1 MHVVEQWPQ
10 DERSYFD
17 GNCSDKHN
25 RWPTATF
32 YWLGLLLRIKGL
44 TDLHIFPLLFQV
56 RTGGHDNIS
65 LCSGTD
71 IRIPSPFLIFSVS
84 CDTNSTFSCHKLQ
97 EAAMNFP
104 PACHSHSQSRL
115 AAPQSRENKNW
126 AYHITCPLLYAH
138 VYRKTQ
144 SLKLYCGNY
153 RIPTRLP
160 PGADTLF
167 EITQSH
173 LSNCQQWQHTLANL
187 DLLSKGQKSLLFKRT
202 SLKHT
207 MKHYNSRLTLYSYE
221 THLH

>member
-1 MHVVEQWPQ
+1 
-10 DERSYFD
+10 
-17 GNCSDKHN
+17 
-25 RWPTATF
+25 
-32 YWLGLLLRIKGL
+32 
-44 TDLHIFPLLFQV
+44 
-56 RTGGHDNIS
+56 
-65 LCSGTD
+65 
-71 IRIPSPFLIFSVS
+71 
-84 CDTNSTFSCHKLQ
+84 
-97 EAAMNFP
+97 MNFP

-221 THLH
+221 THLHWSIHYTSGCSHAHRNNCAANLKKLRLQQLNVFGNSVH